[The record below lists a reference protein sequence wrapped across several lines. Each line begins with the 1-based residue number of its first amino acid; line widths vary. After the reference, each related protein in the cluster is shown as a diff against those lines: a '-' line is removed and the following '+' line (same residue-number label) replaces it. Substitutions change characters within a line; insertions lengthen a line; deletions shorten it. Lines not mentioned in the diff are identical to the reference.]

1 MLCRCSSRFLEYCR
15 LADFLNRSIQA
26 LEIHLGELTSFA
38 CTRKPKSTG
47 IKYLHLAPFTPEFN
61 NPSIHMRPSR
71 VWPLRRF
78 CHFLSLHAQNITK
91 KLPYPKIEKTLP
103 HFLAQDEYNRLISHF
118 SSRIT
123 DLRGHAKSGHHLAAG
138 QPRAEDLHLFR
149 HRNHRCVKKELCLT
163 PQ

>member
-1 MLCRCSSRFLEYCR
+1 MLYRYCREFLESLPPCG
-15 LADFLNRSIQA
+15 FLNLSIQA
-26 LEIHLGELTSFA
+26 LEIRLGELTSFA
-38 CTRKPKSTG
+38 RTRKPKSTG

-118 SSRIT
+118 SSRTT

-138 QPRAEDLHLFR
+138 QPRAENLHLFR
-149 HRNHRCVKKELCLT
+149 HRNHQCVKKELCLT